1 MSESAESDL
10 IKNTH
15 VNIEKFNKVSYHVSY
30 IYKINVIIRFELN

>member
-30 IYKINVIIRFELN
+30 IYKININKHF